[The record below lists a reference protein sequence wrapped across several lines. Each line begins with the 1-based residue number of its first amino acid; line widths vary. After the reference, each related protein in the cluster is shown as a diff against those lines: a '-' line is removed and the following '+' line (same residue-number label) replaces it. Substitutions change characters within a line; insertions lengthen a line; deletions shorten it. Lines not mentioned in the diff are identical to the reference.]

1 MAAGPQQRKRRR
13 DVPGS
18 KARELLSH
26 PWRVRIMEVLH
37 NREMSVSQF
46 VDEGL
51 IPELERESREEAIS
65 LLSYHFRKLRR
76 ANLLEVVAVVPG
88 RGSNER
94 IYRAFMGVH
103 HNDEDWADL
112 SREERQAITPMTLS
126 SLTGLAELAVL
137 YGTFD
142 QRVDRHL
149 SWVPLEL
156 DERGWSELGPVLNGV
171 LGIVLRIKDE
181 AKARLEASGE
191 QPVRAVFGQMLF
203 ESPPLESPD
212 RA

>member
-13 DVPGS
+13 DVPGT

-26 PWRVRIMEVLH
+26 PWRVRIMEAVAT
-37 NREMSVSQF
+37 REMSVSQF

-51 IPELERESREEAIS
+51 IPELALESREEAIS

-76 ANLLEVVAVVPG
+76 ARLLEVVEVVPG

-94 IYRAFMGVH
+94 IYRAHMGVLH
-103 HNDEDWADL
+103 DDEEWAQL
-112 SREERQAITPMTLS
+112 SREEREAITPVTLS

-142 QRVDRHL
+142 KRVDRHL

-156 DERGWSELGPVLNGV
+156 DERGWSELGPVLNG
-171 LGIVLRIKDE
+171 LLEIVMRIKDE
-181 AKARLEASGE
+181 AKARLEESGE
-191 QPVRAVFGQMLF
+191 PPVRAVFGQMLF
-203 ESPPLESPD
+203 ESPPLASPD
-212 RA
+212 RG

>member
-18 KARELLSH
+18 KARELLAH
-26 PWRVRIMEVLH
+26 PWRVRIVEVLIS
-37 NREMSVSQF
+37 RDMSVSQF
-46 VDEGL
+46 VDEEL
-51 IPELERESREEAIS
+51 IPELAKETREEAIS

-76 ANLLEVVAVVPG
+76 ARLLEVVEVVSG

-94 IYRAFMGVH
+94 IYRARMGVH
-103 HNDEDWADL
+103 HSDEEWAQL

-137 YGTFD
+137 YDTFD
-142 QRVDRHL
+142 KRVDRHL

-156 DERGWSELGPVLNGV
+156 DERGWSELGPVLNG
-171 LGIVLRIKDE
+171 LLDIVLRIKDE
-181 AKARLEASGE
+181 AKERLEASGE
-191 QPVRAVFGQMLF
+191 EPLRAVFGQMLF
-203 ESPPLESPD
+203 ESPPLPSSD